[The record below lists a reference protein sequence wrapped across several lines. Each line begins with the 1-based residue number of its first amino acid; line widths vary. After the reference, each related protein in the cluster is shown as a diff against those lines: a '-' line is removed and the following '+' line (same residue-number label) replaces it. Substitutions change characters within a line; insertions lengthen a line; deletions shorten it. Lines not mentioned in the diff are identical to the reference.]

1 MGYSYESS
9 RLVLTREVTM
19 TTTEGFRLERRS
31 IRAAETVRSRVW
43 TLATF
48 EPPYSLTEQELD
60 VLYHLKEGLYED
72 QIALTL
78 GVSASTVQCHTASV
92 IGKMNARSRTEA
104 AVRAIKE
111 GIFRRE

>member
-1 MGYSYESS
+1 
-9 RLVLTREVTM
+9 M
-19 TTTEGFRLERRS
+19 TTTEGLRLEGHS
-31 IRAAETVRSRVW
+31 GHPAEQTKTGAW
-43 TLATF
+43 NLATF

-72 QIALTL
+72 QIALAL
-78 GVSASTVQCHTASV
+78 GVPGLTVQGHVASL

>member
-1 MGYSYESS
+1 
-9 RLVLTREVTM
+9 M
-19 TTTEGFRLERRS
+19 TTTEGFRLHGHSGHPEQKSYRP
-31 IRAAETVRSRVW
+31 W

-60 VLYHLKEGLYED
+60 VLYHLKEGLYEE

-78 GVSASTVQCHTASV
+78 GTAKLAVQGDVASIIA
-92 IGKMNARSRTEA
+92 KMGARSRTEA

-111 GIFRRE
+111 GIFSRE

>member
-1 MGYSYESS
+1 MN
-9 RLVLTREVTM
+9 
-19 TTTEGFRLERRS
+19 TTEGFRLES
-31 IRAAETVRSRVW
+31 HSGHPAEHTRYRVW
-43 TLATF
+43 SLATF

-78 GVSASTVQCHTASV
+78 GVTASTVQCHTASV

>member
-1 MGYSYESS
+1 
-9 RLVLTREVTM
+9 M
-19 TTTEGFRLERRS
+19 TTTEAFKLESHSGQTAEPTRY
-31 IRAAETVRSRVW
+31 RAWS
-43 TLATF
+43 LATF
-48 EPPYSLTEQELD
+48 EPPYSLTEPELD

-78 GVSASTVQCHTASV
+78 GVPASMVQCHTASV

-111 GIFRRE
+111 GIFRRQ